1 MKVQPARHVAQEL
14 QHHYR
19 RNGWWSDVTFSEI
32 LKKRVDET
40 PERIAFKDDRRS
52 VTYAQLWSEV
62 RRFAELLRRQGVGR
76 GDVVTL
82 QVPNR
87 VEFPVAFFALEL
99 IGAIANKISPDLRA
113 EELRYILDFSR
124 SKAYVCA
131 FQFKG
136 FNYVDMLRSVR
147 GRLSAPVSAICL
159 DAVEGDDVVSFAQT
173 LSVLPE
179 IRDEHRV
186 YMDPDEIMRMCFTSG
201 TTGNPKGVLHSFNTT
216 LCAARFLN
224 RDMRVTKDDVL
235 LAYLPVALN
244 WGYLTL
250 LQSVMAGACTV
261 LLERFS
267 ARAALECI
275 ASECVTFIPTA
286 PAAIVAMLNAPELS
300 ATDCTSLRV
309 MVTGGAPASIDMIR
323 QFSSAFPRARLIEL
337 YGMLETGFHSYTRL
351 EDNPLDVIGTVGR
364 CVEEMEVGVLDDA
377 GQVVE
382 NGQTGELSAKGPSVH
397 LGYLNNVQAN
407 TESFTADG
415 WFRTGDLGEIVDKHG
430 NIRISGRKKEIIN
443 RGGKKYFP
451 REIEDLLY
459 ENEAFMQ
466 IAIVGVPD
474 ARLGERNCL
483 CALLKPG
490 AQITLDAVIA
500 MLKGRVADYKLPE
513 ELVILDEFPMTPSG
527 KIRRAEL
534 LKQLIARTG

>member
-1 MKVQPARHVAQEL
+1 MRVQPERQVAQHL
-14 QHHYR
+14 QDLYR
-19 RNGWWSDVTFSEI
+19 RNGWWRDVTFSEI
-32 LKKRVDET
+32 LKERVDEM
-40 PERIAFKDDRRS
+40 PDRIAFKDDRRS

-62 RRFAELLRRQGVGR
+62 RRFAELLRRQGIGH

-87 VEFPVAFFALEL
+87 VEFPVVFFALEL

-113 EELRYILDFSR
+113 EELRYILDFSE

-131 FQFKG
+131 LQFKG
-136 FNYVDMLRSVR
+136 FNYIDMFRDVR
-147 GRLSAPVSAICL
+147 GRLPAPVL
-159 DAVEGDDVVSFAQT
+159 AVCVDPVSGDDVVSFAQT

-179 IRDEHRV
+179 IRDEHRL

-216 LCAARFLN
+216 LCAAAFLN
-224 RDMRVTKDDVL
+224 RDMRVTKDDVF

-267 ARAALECI
+267 ARAALERI
-275 ASECVTFIPTA
+275 ASESVTFVPTS

-300 ATDCTSLRV
+300 STDCSSLRV
-309 MVTGGAPASIDMIR
+309 MVTGGASASIETIR
-323 QFSSAFPRARLIEL
+323 IFGSAFPQGRLIEL
-337 YGMLETGFHSYTRL
+337 YGMLETGFHSYTRFEDDPL
-351 EDNPLDVIGTVGR
+351 EVIGTVGR
-364 CVEEMEVGVLDDA
+364 CVAEMELGVLDDV
-377 GQVVE
+377 GRFV
-382 NGQTGELSAKGPSVH
+382 NDGQTGELCAKGPSVH
-397 LGYLNNVQAN
+397 LGYLNNAQAN
-407 TESFTADG
+407 SESFTDEG
-415 WFRTGDLGEIVDKHG
+415 WFRTGDLGEIVDKNR

-459 ENEAFMQ
+459 EHEAFLQ
-466 IAIVGVPD
+466 LAVVGVPD

-483 CALLKPG
+483 CAVLKPG
-490 AQITLDAVIA
+490 AQITLDAIIA
-500 MLKGRVADYKLPE
+500 MIKGRVADYKLPE
-513 ELVILDEFPMTPSG
+513 ELVILNEFPMTPTG

-534 LKQLIARTG
+534 LKQLSARVG

>member
-1 MKVQPARHVAQEL
+1 MKVHPERHVAQHL
-14 QHHYR
+14 QDLYR
-19 RNGWWSDVTFSEI
+19 RNGWWRDVTFSEI
-32 LKKRVDET
+32 LQRRVEET
-40 PERIAFKDDRRS
+40 PDRIAFKDDRRS
-52 VTYAQLWSEV
+52 VTYKQLLSEV
-62 RRFAELLRRQGVGR
+62 RRFAELLRREGVGR

-87 VEFPVAFFALEL
+87 VEFPVVFFALEL

-113 EELRYILDFSR
+113 EELRYILDFSG

-131 FQFKG
+131 LQFKG
-136 FNYVDMLRSVR
+136 FSYVDMFRDVRS
-147 GRLSAPVSAICL
+147 RLSTPVL
-159 DAVEGDDVVSFAQT
+159 AVCVDPVAGDDVVSFPLT
-173 LSVLPE
+173 LSALPE
-179 IRDEHRV
+179 ISDEHRV

-216 LCAARFLN
+216 LCAAAFLN
-224 RDMRVTKDDVL
+224 RDMRVTEDDVL

-250 LQSVMAGACTV
+250 LQSVMAGARTV

-275 ASECVTFIPTA
+275 ASERVTFIPTA
-286 PAAIVAMLNAPELS
+286 PAAIVALLNAPELS
-300 ATDCTSLRV
+300 STDCSSLRV
-309 MVTGGAPASIDMIR
+309 MVTGGASASIETIR
-323 QFSSAFPRARLIEL
+323 RFGSAFPQARLIEL

-351 EDNPLDVIGTVGR
+351 EDDPLDVIGTVGR
-364 CVEEMEVGVLDDA
+364 CVEELELGIFDDA
-377 GQVVE
+377 GHPVE
-382 NGQTGELSAKGPSVH
+382 DGQTGELCAKGPSVH
-397 LGYLNNVQAN
+397 LGYLNNAQAN
-407 TESFTADG
+407 RESFTGEG
-415 WFRTGDLGEIVDKHG
+415 WFKTGDLGEIADKNR

-459 ENEAFMQ
+459 EHEAFLQ
-466 IAIVGVPD
+466 LAVVGVPD

-483 CALLKPG
+483 FAVLKPG
-490 AQITLDAVIA
+490 AQITLDAIIA

-513 ELVILDEFPMTPSG
+513 DLIILDGFPMTPTG

-534 LKQLIARTG
+534 LKKISACTG